1 MTKST
6 PLTQLPSINTQQGF
20 VNEQQRQMVLQAQN
34 AVNAIP
40 PPQNTQI
47 QLDGTN
53 EDDMTIQE
61 VLNQIHASNNGNS
74 NEENIMNG
82 MMGNF
87 ENQTPQSKQ
96 PMMPPQIM
104 APQITSQM
112 MPNPMVQAP
121 PQPQYD
127 PYQQLQFMG
136 ALPPQP
142 QPIIDPLQ
150 NDNDSSFTTFLGN
163 IAEDVKFA
171 AFIFI
176 LFIVVHFIPI
186 DKFLMK
192 YFALDKIP
200 YYDIILKALLAF
212 VVVILCRKL
221 LMKF

>member
-6 PLTQLPSINTQQGF
+6 PLTQLPSMHTQQGF
-20 VNEQQRQMVLQAQN
+20 VNEQQRQMVLQAQQ

-47 QLDGTN
+47 QLDGIN
-53 EDDMTIQE
+53 EDDITIQE
-61 VLNQIHASNNGNS
+61 VLNQLHANNNSNS
-74 NEENIMNG
+74 NEENIMNS
-82 MMGNF
+82 MMGNN
-87 ENQTPQSKQ
+87 ETPTPQSNQ
-96 PMMPPQIM
+96 PMMTPQIM

-127 PYQQLQFMG
+127 RYQQMQFMG

-142 QPIIDPLQ
+142 QPIVDPLL
-150 NDNDSSFTTFLGN
+150 NDSDGSFTTFVGN

-171 AFIFI
+171 AFIFV

-221 LMKF
+221 LLKF